1 MSRKLLPKFKPN
13 PAATVIK
20 QPLKKILLNNNVV
33 PVPVNKQP
41 ARISITQMSDM
52 LLDFYKTNTGA
63 KAPKNEPI
71 RQTSPSSADGAES
84 KNSNENKCPKEMKS
98 KNFNNNYNPVN
109 KKQSKVSVIQP
120 PMMGN
125 STPVAAA
132 FAAALFRDGYNNF
145 HNQLRA
151 QELLKG
157 QQHHQ
162 HQHQHQHQQNTLPE
176 PPIKIKQEQVSP
188 TKAQFLQN
196 FLLKDRRVSDNG
208 GRNSGLSG
216 TMGTSDEEGQ
226 FTEGDEDSKY
236 SGFDDIHLIEG
247 AKTMHYGSNS
257 NDYMSDESQHQ
268 FLLANNLKNL
278 EFSLGGGP
286 AGAQH
291 YTNLAMAGDE
301 PMYECRHCGKRYR
314 WKSTL
319 RRHENVECGGK
330 EPMHQC
336 PYCPYK
342 SKQRG
347 NLGVHVRKH
356 HSNLPQLQSKRR
368 SKYSI
373 KLEDTTQDN
382 ITI

>member
-1 MSRKLLPKFKPN
+1 MSRKLNPKLKPN
-13 PAATVIK
+13 PASVIK

-33 PVPVNKQP
+33 PVAVNKQP
-41 ARISITQMSDM
+41 QRISITQMSDM
-52 LLDFYKTNTGA
+52 LLDFYKTNNAA

-84 KNSNENKCPKEMKS
+84 QNTNENKCPKEMKS
-98 KNFNNNYNPVN
+98 KNINNNYSVS

-120 PMMGN
+120 PMMNN
-125 STPVAAA
+125 STPVAA

-145 HNQLRA
+145 QNQLRA
-151 QELLKG
+151 QEILKG
-157 QQHHQ
+157 QQQ
-162 HQHQHQHQQNTLPE
+162 RQQQARLPE
-176 PPIKIKQEQVSP
+176 PAGKSK
-188 TKAQFLQN
+188 KN
-196 FLLKDRRVSDNG
+196 NG
-208 GRNSGLSG
+208 
-216 TMGTSDEEGQ
+216 TIGTSDEEGQ
-226 FTEGDEDSKY
+226 FTEGDDDSKY

-247 AKTMHYGSNS
+247 SKTMHYGSNS
-257 NDYMSDESQHQ
+257 NDYMSDESQHK

-330 EPMHQC
+330 EPSHQC

-356 HSNLPQLQSKRR
+356 HSNMPQLQSKRR
-368 SKYSI
+368 SKYSV
-373 KLEDTTQDN
+373 KLEDNN

>member
-1 MSRKLLPKFKPN
+1 MSRKLNPKLKPN
-13 PAATVIK
+13 PASVIK

-33 PVPVNKQP
+33 PVAVNKQP
-41 ARISITQMSDM
+41 QRISITQMSDM
-52 LLDFYKTNTGA
+52 LLDFYKTNNAA

-84 KNSNENKCPKEMKS
+84 QNTNENKCPKEMKS
-98 KNFNNNYNPVN
+98 KNINNNYSVS

-120 PMMGN
+120 PMMNN
-125 STPVAAA
+125 STPVAA

-145 HNQLRA
+145 QNQLRA
-151 QELLKG
+151 QEILKG
-157 QQHHQ
+157 QQQ
-162 HQHQHQHQQNTLPE
+162 RQQQARLPE
-176 PPIKIKQEQVSP
+176 PAVQIKEEQVSP

-208 GRNSGLSG
+208 GGSSGISG
-216 TMGTSDEEGQ
+216 TIGTSDEEGQ
-226 FTEGDEDSKY
+226 FTEGDDDSKY

-247 AKTMHYGSNS
+247 SKTMHYGSNS
-257 NDYMSDESQHQ
+257 NDYMSDESQHK

-330 EPMHQC
+330 EPSHQC

-356 HSNLPQLQSKRR
+356 HSNMPQLQSKRR
-368 SKYSI
+368 SKYSV
-373 KLEDTTQDN
+373 KLEDNN

>member
-1 MSRKLLPKFKPN
+1 MS
-13 PAATVIK
+13 A
-20 QPLKKILLNNNVV
+20 
-33 PVPVNKQP
+33 NKHPQ
-41 ARISITQMSDM
+41 RISITQMSDM
-52 LLDFYKTNTGA
+52 LLDFYKTNTTGA
-63 KAPKNEPI
+63 KAPKNELI
-71 RQTSPSSADGAES
+71 RQTSPSSADGAEMKS
-84 KNSNENKCPKEMKS
+84 STNENKCPREMKS
-98 KNFNNNYNPVN
+98 KNFNNNYNPVSN

-145 HNQLRA
+145 QNQLRA

-157 QQHHQ
+157 GNQHQQQHHLNHNHNQ
-162 HQHQHQHQQNTLPE
+162 AALPE
-176 PPIKIKQEQVSP
+176 PPIKIKQELVSP

-196 FLLKDRRVSDNG
+196 FLLKDRRVSDAG
-208 GRNSGLSG
+208 GCSSG

-247 AKTMHYGSNS
+247 SKTMHFGSNS
-257 NDYMSDESQHQ
+257 NDYMSDDSQHK

-373 KLEDTTQDN
+373 KLEDTTHENN

>member
-1 MSRKLLPKFKPN
+1 MLPKLKPN

-20 QPLKKILLNNNVV
+20 QPLKKIMLNNNVV
-33 PVPVNKQP
+33 PVSVSKQP
-41 ARISITQMSDM
+41 QRISITQMSDM
-52 LLDFYKTNTGA
+52 LLDFYKTNNAA

-84 KNSNENKCPKEMKS
+84 KNTNENKCPKENMKS
-98 KNFNNNYNPVN
+98 KNFNNNYSVN
-109 KKQSKVSVIQP
+109 KKQKVSVIQP
-120 PMMGN
+120 PMMNN

-157 QQHHQ
+157 QQQHH
-162 HQHQHQHQQNTLPE
+162 HHNHATLPE

-196 FLLKDRRVSDNG
+196 FLLKDRRVSDHG
-208 GRNSGLSG
+208 SGMSG
-216 TMGTSDEEGQ
+216 TMGTSDEEQ
-226 FTEGDEDSKY
+226 FTECDEDSKY

-247 AKTMHYGSNS
+247 SKTMHYGSNS
-257 NDYMSDESQHQ
+257 NDYMSDESQHK

-330 EPMHQC
+330 EPSHQC

-356 HSNLPQLQSKRR
+356 HSQLPQLQSKRR

-373 KLEDTTQDN
+373 KLEDTSCDN
-382 ITI
+382 NLTI